1 MAIGLREKPLVNVET
16 DLRPVVDGVGD
27 GVHGEGVTA
36 DEVAAEVDL
45 PEAVDLGVQE
55 GDLPDVVTDA
65 QQQTARYVLLTER
78 LVLNRTTIGSKHTE
92 QQTVNTQNNSKL
104 RAMSSSLN
112 ALS

>member
-1 MAIGLREKPLVNVET
+1 MVNVEP
-16 DLRPVVDGVGD
+16 DLRPVVDGIGD
-27 GVHGEGVTA
+27 GVHGEGVAA

-45 PEAVDLGVQE
+45 PEAVDLGVEE

-78 LVLNRTTIGSKHTE
+78 LVLNRTTVGSKHME
-92 QQTVNTQNNSKL
+92 QQTVNKRNNTVNKHSSKL
-104 RAMSSSLN
+104 RVMSSSLN